1 VTAEELAAIGAREV
15 ALAQVDVRLD
25 VLDSLGRHPLLPPT
39 APNTWTVQ
47 DGLEWLWLGPD
58 EWLVL
63 AEPDAAGEVVA
74 RLEAALEGLHRSI
87 VDVSASRAV
96 LELGGERRL
105 DLLAHGCGL
114 DLHPRSWSEGRC
126 AQTLLGRVP
135 VLLQEGEGATRVFV
149 RPSFARWL
157 VAWLSAAAEPG

>member
-1 VTAEELAAIGAREV
+1 VTAEELEAIGAREV
-15 ALAQVDVRLD
+15 LLGQVDVRLD
-25 VLDSLGRHPLLPPT
+25 ALDSLGRHPLLPPT
-39 APNTWTVQ
+39 VPNTWAVE

-63 AEPDAAGEVVA
+63 AEPDAATDVVA
-74 RLEAALEGLHRSI
+74 RLEAALGGLHRSI
-87 VDVSASRAV
+87 VDVSASRTV
-96 LELGGERRL
+96 LDLAGEGRL

-114 DLHPRSWSEGRC
+114 DLDPRSWGSGRC

-135 VLLQEGEGATRVFV
+135 VLLQERGASTRVFV

-157 VAWLSAAAEPG
+157 VAWLSAVAGPA